1 MKSRVDLTLAALLS
15 LGAATAAAQ
24 DTPATLYPADAADK
38 PRGSSGEGAAARH
51 DEVGPVG
58 VQSDLA
64 GMRVVHPALAA
75 GDVVEVTALGN
86 GHNVLAIVQAGAA
99 DRGRIASISP
109 ALADALGIAAGDA
122 VRLRK
127 VVASAADRAALRA
140 GGKAAARLDS
150 PPALLAGLRA
160 TLAARAQPAASAPT
174 PSVTAPTRRRAT
186 PPVRSVAKP
195 TRVAVPAGTGYFVRV
210 AVLSIRER
218 ADSVARELDGEVV
231 AAGKLH
237 LVRIG
242 PLPDRAAAAKARER
256 AVARGFKDALIVAAP

>member
-64 GMRVVHPALAA
+64 GMRIVHPALAA
-75 GDVVEVTALGN
+75 GDVVEVTALAN

-160 TLAARAQPAASAPT
+160 TLAARAQPA
-174 PSVTAPTRRRAT
+174 
-186 PPVRSVAKP
+186 
-195 TRVAVPAGTGYFVRV
+195 GTDAFVH
-210 AVLSIRER
+210 R
-218 ADSVARELDGEVV
+218 ADPQAGDPARTVGGETD
-231 AAGKLH
+231 ACRGSRGNRLF
-237 LVRIG
+237 
-242 PLPDRAAAAKARER
+242 RARCR
-256 AVARGFKDALIVAAP
+256 AVHPRKGRQRGARAGR